1 MIGDASTI
9 ARSAMR
15 AWRRTLFHACAARCA
30 PLPVTPE
37 PAVVVAPHPDD
48 EVFGAGGLIAAKC
61 ALAAPIRIL
70 YLTGGGASHR
80 NCCAVEPDL
89 VVARRR
95 ELAIRAASVL
105 GVKSPACTFM
115 DLPDGCLPAS
125 AHAGY
130 PSAVSSVAEILD
142 AARPAEIYCTHSL
155 DGWQDHA
162 AASAI
167 VRAAARTA
175 SPGAAIFE
183 YLVWA
188 PLSRSSI
195 GLASLPWRRGTCL
208 KIGPWANLKSEAVRC
223 YLSSYAPCGHPW
235 VGHLPPDFTRLFDWP
250 GEVFLSVP

>member
-1 MIGDASTI
+1 M
-9 ARSAMR
+9 
-15 AWRRTLFHACAARCA
+15 
-30 PLPVTPE
+30 
-37 PAVVVAPHPDD
+37 VVAPHPDD
-48 EVFGAGGLIAAKC
+48 EVFGAAGLIAGKR
-61 ALAAPIRIL
+61 ALGAPIRVL

-80 NCCAVEPDL
+80 NCCAVEPDQII
-89 VVARRR
+89 ARRR
-95 ELAIRAASVL
+95 ELAIRAVSIL
-105 GVKSPACTFM
+105 GVENSDCAFM
-115 DLPDGCLPAS
+115 DLLDGYLPDPAQTD
-125 AHAGY
+125 Y
-130 PSAVSSVAEILD
+130 PAAVSAVAGVLD

-235 VGHLPPDFTRLFDWP
+235 VGHLPSDFTRLFDWP